1 MSAVIMEGA
10 PVRDA
15 LSITQK
21 ERAERLT
28 ALGHTP
34 CLAAVLAGDDPA
46 SQVYVRNKKRACE
59 RLGIRALE
67 RRLPGDVTQEDLEKE
82 LDALGKDPEVD
93 GILLQLPLPRHLD
106 ARRAFLHIPPD
117 KDADGLTAAQAGTL
131 IAGGEGVRPCTPRG
145 IIKMLD
151 FYGVPLKGKNAV
163 VIGRSAIV
171 GKPMAMML
179 LERDCT
185 VTVCHSRTRDLKKMT
200 LEAEILVAA
209 VGKPRFVTEDMV
221 APGAAVVD
229 VGINRTPDGLM
240 GDVDFASVAPKASFI
255 TPVPGGVGLLTVA
268 MLMENCLDLAER
280 KLG

>member
-93 GILLQLPLPRHLD
+93 GILLQLPFPNILMPAERSC
-106 ARRAFLHIPPD
+106 IS
-117 KDADGLTAAQAGTL
+117 
-131 IAGGEGVRPCTPRG
+131 RPT
-145 IIKMLD
+145 
-151 FYGVPLKGKNAV
+151 
-163 VIGRSAIV
+163 
-171 GKPMAMML
+171 
-179 LERDCT
+179 
-185 VTVCHSRTRDLKKMT
+185 RTRT
-200 LEAEILVAA
+200 
-209 VGKPRFVTEDMV
+209 G
-221 APGAAVVD
+221 
-229 VGINRTPDGLM
+229 
-240 GDVDFASVAPKASFI
+240 
-255 TPVPGGVGLLTVA
+255 
-268 MLMENCLDLAER
+268 
-280 KLG
+280 